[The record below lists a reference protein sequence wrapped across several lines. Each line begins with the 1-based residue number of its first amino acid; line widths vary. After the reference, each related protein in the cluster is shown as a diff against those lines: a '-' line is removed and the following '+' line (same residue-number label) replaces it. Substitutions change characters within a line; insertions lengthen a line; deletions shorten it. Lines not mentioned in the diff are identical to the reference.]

1 MLDGSSFGATPSST
15 VGIAVGVGRSVD
27 DDGSDGITDGRSL
40 LMLDGSSVG
49 ATTGSSV
56 GIVDDDDCADGINDG
71 RSLLIM
77 LDGSSFG
84 ATTGSSVGIAVGV
97 DRSANDDDSDESKVV

>member
-1 MLDGSSFGATPSST
+1 M
-15 VGIAVGVGRSVD
+15 VEMVGRSVD
-27 DDGSDGITDGRSL
+27 DDDDCEDGFDDGRSL
-40 LMLDGSSVG
+40 LIMLDGSSFG

-56 GIVDDDDCADGINDG
+56 GIVDDDDCADGIDDG

-97 DRSANDDDSDESKVV
+97 DCSANDDDDTDGVKVV

>member
-1 MLDGSSFGATPSST
+1 M
-15 VGIAVGVGRSVD
+15 VEMVGRTVD
-27 DDGSDGITDGRSL
+27 DDCEDGID
-40 LMLDGSSVG
+40 
-49 ATTGSSV
+49 
-56 GIVDDDDCADGINDG
+56 DG

-97 DRSANDDDSDESKVV
+97 DRSANDDDDTDGIKVV